1 MYGEP
6 AAQVAELVEA
16 DGMVEST
23 VAFRGEERVLV
34 QPGAH
39 GEKLRLGDHRI
50 AIAVTEERG
59 NVKWRDTVVGGRCAA
74 DEPRRKESGQ

>member
-1 MYGEP
+1 
-6 AAQVAELVEA
+6 
-16 DGMVEST
+16 MVEPT

-50 AIAVTEERG
+50 AVAVTEERG
-59 NVKWRDTVVGGRCAA
+59 NIERRDTVVGRRGAA